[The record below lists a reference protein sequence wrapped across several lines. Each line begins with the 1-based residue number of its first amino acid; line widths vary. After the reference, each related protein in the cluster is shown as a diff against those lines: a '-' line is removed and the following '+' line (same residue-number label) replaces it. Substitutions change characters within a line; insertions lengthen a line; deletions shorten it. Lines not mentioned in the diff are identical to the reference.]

1 MTYQVAGTNY
11 KQTPIA
17 GRERLGRGVESLAE
31 TLAYAAELLGASEC
45 VLLRTCNRL
54 EIYFIAPVRPST
66 PEQVQALFTRLAG
79 ASGGELTDSI
89 YHFTDKQAV
98 RHLFEVASGL
108 DSMILGEHE
117 ILGQVK
123 AALGE
128 ATRAGQAGA
137 RLTRLFRQA
146 MRTGKRA
153 RAETA
158 ISSGIFSVGQCAC
171 RLAQQALG
179 GTQGKQVLLFGAGII
194 AKAVAKHLSVACG
207 GVVRVF
213 SRTLSRAKEL
223 AESLGGEAVAS
234 EQLPGAFSSSDV
246 VVGCAS
252 APHHVIG
259 VAQVKEAMQARGE
272 RPMVVIDLGVP
283 RNVDP
288 AVGALA
294 GVHLYNLDDLEAVV
308 AENAKARQDEIRH
321 VEAIIEEELARFE
334 QAEAQE
340 LTAELIVQLRAKA
353 EELRQECLRRADG
366 KLSAEGG
373 EELLDYITDL
383 LVRKL
388 LHQPILAL
396 KEAAY
401 RAEEGEA
408 ELAAVVARIFG
419 LNGSN
424 PSSVR
429 ENPQIEP
436 EVAAQTE

>member
-1 MTYQVAGTNY
+1 MSYQIAGTNY

-17 GRERLGRGVESLAE
+17 GRERLGRGAESVAE
-31 TLAYAAELLGASEC
+31 TLACASQLLGTAEC

-54 EIYFIAPVRPST
+54 EVYFITPVHPSNL
-66 PEQVQALFTRLAG
+66 ERVRALFSRLAG
-79 ASGGELTDSI
+79 ANGGELTDSI
-89 YHFTDKQAV
+89 YHYTGKQAI

-123 AALGE
+123 TALSESAQAG
-128 ATRAGQAGA
+128 RAGPL
-137 RLTRLFRQA
+137 LTRLFRQA
-146 MRTGKRA
+146 MKTGKRA

-179 GTQGKQVLLFGAGII
+179 ETQGKQVLLFGAGII

-213 SRTLSRAKEL
+213 SRTPSRAKEL
-223 AESLGGEAVAS
+223 ADSLGGEAVVS
-234 EQLPGAFSSSDV
+234 EQLPAAFSSSDV

-259 VAQVKEAMQARGE
+259 VAQVQEAMQARDG

-288 AVGALA
+288 AVGSLV

-308 AENAKARQDEIRH
+308 AENAKARQAEIRH
-321 VEAIIEEELARFE
+321 VGAIIDEEMSNFE

-340 LTAELIVQLRAKA
+340 MTADLIVQLRARA
-353 EELRQECLRRADG
+353 EELRQECLQRAGG
-366 KLSAEGG
+366 KLSSEDSA
-373 EELLDYITDL
+373 ELLDYITDL

-388 LHQPILAL
+388 LHQPIVAL
-396 KEAAY
+396 KEAAC
-401 RAEEGEA
+401 RAEGGETD
-408 ELAAVVARIFG
+408 LAAIVARIFG
-419 LNGSN
+419 LNESD
-424 PSSVR
+424 PSATTDDS
-429 ENPQIEP
+429 QLKP